1 MRILHVRIFVRVYS
15 GPARTPILRRAELH
29 GCILRDGFSSVDFFQ
44 LVEQLFEFA
53 GNHYILVGL
62 LLFLV
67 VAFIINEG
75 KQGGAAISPTNL
87 VKLVNRE
94 GAVIVDIR
102 DGKEFGDGHIA
113 GAVNMPASSFDSRS
127 AELDSFKDKP
137 VVLVC
142 KIGQHAGAVGR
153 KLKAQGYENVRRLSG
168 GMSEWSASN
177 LPVVK

>member
-1 MRILHVRIFVRVYS
+1 M
-15 GPARTPILRRAELH
+15 
-29 GCILRDGFSSVDFFQ
+29 
-44 LVEQLFEFA
+44 VEQLFEFA
-53 GNHYILVGL
+53 SNHYILISI

-67 VAFIINEG
+67 VAFVINEG

-102 DGKEFGDGHIA
+102 DGKEFINGHIA
-113 GAVNMPASSFDSRS
+113 GAVSMPFSSFDSRLE
-127 AELDSFKDKP
+127 ELESFKDKP

-142 KIGQHAGAVGR
+142 KIGQHAGTIGR
-153 KLKAQGYENVRRLSG
+153 RLKAQGYENVRRLAG
-168 GMSEWSASN
+168 GMGEWMASN